1 MGQIDKNL
9 KNELFKVAIDYIYK
23 EHLVGSQG
31 ELAEKIGISASALSR
46 IMNDKKFVGD
56 DTLRKMN
63 EAFGGIF
70 NMAYFR
76 GEDPHCML
84 MEDLAYY
91 KQHPEERLVFD
102 KPQEVAPTPQQ
113 QEMPDYVQRLFEEA
127 VRMSTRNEL
136 LERQC
141 EKLIGE
147 LREAKSDND
156 TFIEELQKSKEFN
169 DTLAAE
175 LKISRT
181 QNENL
186 ITELR
191 ETRKENTS
199 LTSKLE
205 SALDGIEEMKNQLAM
220 MMGQYATPQQSPF
233 PMTVNDDGSNQFVI
247 HDVIGPDGKS
257 KKKSVDQLYAIV
269 PQGLIRG
276 GRPIITDELMKEA
289 LKAFKQPK
297 KK

>member
-1 MGQIDKNL
+1 MDKKL
-9 KNELFKVAIDYIYK
+9 KNELFRVAVDYLFREK
-23 EHLVGSQG
+23 KVGSQK
-31 ELAEKIGISASALSR
+31 ELAEKIGITEPSLSR
-46 IMNDKKFVGD
+46 VMNGGRIVSDK
-56 DTLRKMN
+56 TLHKMN
-63 EAFGGIF
+63 EAFGGVF

-102 KPQEVAPTPQQ
+102 KPQEVAPTPQK

-156 TFIEELQKSKEFN
+156 TFIEELRKSKEFN

-191 ETRKENTS
+191 ETRKELQTAIN
-199 LTSKLE
+199 
-205 SALDGIEEMKNQLAM
+205 GIETMKNQMAM
-220 MMGQYATPQQSPF
+220 MMTTPQPSQTF
-233 PMTVNDDGSNQFVI
+233 PLSVNDDGSIQFVI
-247 HDVIGPDGKS
+247 HDVIGQDGKS
-257 KKKSVDQLYAIV
+257 KKKSVDQLYALV

-276 GRPIITDELMKEA
+276 GRTGVTDEIVKQAIE
-289 LKAFKQPK
+289 AFKK

>member
-9 KNELFKVAIDYIYK
+9 KNELFKVAIDYIYR

-156 TFIEELQKSKEFN
+156 TFIEELRKSKEFN

-191 ETRKENTS
+191 ETRKELQTAIN
-199 LTSKLE
+199 
-205 SALDGIEEMKNQLAM
+205 GIETMKNQMAM
-220 MMGQYATPQQSPF
+220 MMTTPQPSTVF
-233 PMTVNDDGSNQFVI
+233 PTTVNEEGTIQLVI
-247 HDVIGPDGKS
+247 PDIIGHDTKS
-257 KKKSVDQLYAIV
+257 KKKLRDQVYALI
-269 PQGLIRG
+269 PQGYIRG
-276 GRPIITDELMKEA
+276 GRPIITDELAKEA

>member
-1 MGQIDKNL
+1 MIERQKRLIEVYEHLRRYFGIHTKAGFAEALHYGRTSMSAAMNGDEKYL
-9 KNELFKVAIDYIYK
+9 TDSLFKNICEAYPGVFDLDYLLNGQGSLLAVK
-23 EHLVGSQG
+23 EEV
-31 ELAEKIGISASALSR
+31 
-46 IMNDKKFVGD
+46 N
-56 DTLRKMN
+56 N
-63 EAFGGIF
+63 EDIE
-70 NMAYFR
+70 NMANPTHLDIPDFIQK
-76 GEDPHCML
+76 L
-84 MEDLAYY
+84 
-91 KQHPEERLVFD
+91 FD
-102 KPQEVAPTPQQ
+102 
-113 QEMPDYVQRLFEEA
+113 EA
-127 VRMSTRNEL
+127 VRMQTRNEL

-156 TFIEELQKSKEFN
+156 TFIEELRKSKEFN

-191 ETRKENTS
+191 ETRKENSS
-199 LTSKLE
+199 LASQLE
-205 SALDGIEEMKNQLAM
+205 TAIEGIETMKNQLAM
-220 MMGQYATPQQSPF
+220 MIGVPKPSAF
-233 PMTVNDDGSNQFVI
+233 PMTVNDDGSIKFVI
-247 HDVIGPDGKS
+247 HDVIGHDGKS
-257 KKKSVDQLYAIV
+257 KQKAVDQLYAIV

>member
-9 KNELFKVAIDYIYK
+9 KNELFKVAIDYIYR

-102 KPQEVAPTPQQ
+102 KPQEVAPAPQQ
-113 QEMPDYVQRLFEEA
+113 PAMPDYVQKLFDEA

-147 LREAKSDND
+147 LRDSKEKNE
-156 TFIEELQKSKEFN
+156 TFLSELRKSKEYN
-169 DTLAAE
+169 DALVAD
-175 LKISRT
+175 LVISRK
-181 QNENL
+181 QNDAL

-191 ETRKENTS
+191 ETRKENKT
-199 LTSKLE
+199 LTTKLE
-205 SALDGIEEMKNQLAM
+205 AAVEGIESLVSSYSVVA
-220 MMGQYATPQQSPF
+220 PQSPTF
-233 PMTVNDDGSNQFVI
+233 VNDMPGSIEPVI
-247 HDVIGPDGKS
+247 KIPIPNIIAGRSAHYAGVVPEGLIRGHQVVADEVVKKALKEMNKAKS
-257 KKKSVDQLYAIV
+257 KKK
-269 PQGLIRG
+269 
-276 GRPIITDELMKEA
+276 K
-289 LKAFKQPK
+289 
-297 KK
+297 